1 MSHLFVLDE
10 QNTGTSAS
18 AHQSFQWVVRV
29 DLSEDWLVWS
39 PRCPRD
45 FQESSPAPQF
55 EGIKYLAFCL
65 LYSPVLITIY
75 DHWEDHCLDYT
86 DICRQ
91 SNVSAFQHIV
101 YICHHF
107 PAKKQSPSDLMAAVT
122 IHSDFEAHKEEICH
136 YFHLF
141 PSYLPCSNGVRGEGN
156 GNPLQDSCLENP
168 LDGGA
173 WWAAVHGV
181 TKSQTRLS
189 DFTFTLQLY
198 HRWLKM
204 TISHF

>member
-1 MSHLFVLDE
+1 MAL
-10 QNTGTSAS
+10 
-18 AHQSFQWVVRV
+18 
-29 DLSEDWLVWS
+29 
-39 PRCPRD
+39 
-45 FQESSPAPQF
+45 
-55 EGIKYLAFCL
+55 CL
-65 LYSPVLITIY
+65 LYGSVLTTLW
-75 DHWEDHCLDYT
+75 DHWEDHCLDDT

-156 GNPLQDSCLENP
+156 GNPLQYSCLENP
-168 LDGGA
+168 MDGGA

-189 DFTFTLQLY
+189 DFTFTF
-198 HRWLKM
+198 HFNALKKAM
-204 TISHF
+204 ATHSSVLAWRMPGMGEPRGLMSMGSYRFRHDRSDLALSAYVFQ